1 MIRILLPTDFSENA
15 FNAIRYAV
23 KLYADEDCHFILLHT
38 LYNAD
43 YIMYSS
49 LGGIYKEKSNEGLK
63 KTKERIDQEFNNDRH
78 TFELVS
84 SYEML
89 HQEIKDRVKDR
100 SIDMIIMGTNG
111 ATGSDQILFGTTTVH
126 AIKVA
131 KCPLLAIP
139 SDYQFKKP
147 KNIVFATKYEID
159 FSEYQMN
166 LLREIAVRTKAN
178 IHAMRANYGSDL
190 KERQKNAK
198 KELTRFFEGLPL
210 QHHDIAADSVP
221 QALEKL
227 AQKTPIDV
235 LVMIKHKRSFIEK
248 LLFTSVIHEIGF
260 NSSSPF
266 LVLPAEK
273 YEPDN
278 E

>member
-1 MIRILLPTDFSENA
+1 MMRILLPTDFSKNA

-23 KLYADEDCHFILLHT
+23 NLYAEEKCHFILLHT

-49 LGGIYKEKSNEGLK
+49 LGQVYKEKSTKGLE
-63 KTKERIDQEFNNDRH
+63 KTKARIHEEFYNDKH
-78 TFELVS
+78 EFELVS

-89 HQEIKDRVKDR
+89 HQEIRNRVEDR
-100 SIDMIIMGTNG
+100 SIDMIVMGTNG
-111 ATGSDQILFGTTTVH
+111 AAGGEEILFGTTTVH

-139 SDYQFKKP
+139 SNYEFKKP
-147 KNIVFATKYEID
+147 KDIIFATKYEID
-159 FSEYQMN
+159 FSEYQMD
-166 LLREIAVRTKAN
+166 LLKEIAVRTGAK
-178 IHAMRANYGSDL
+178 IHAMRANYGMEL
-190 KERQKNAK
+190 KERQQAAK
-198 KELTRFFEGLPL
+198 DELTGFFDGIPFE
-210 QHHDIAADSVP
+210 HHDIAADSVP

-235 LVMIKHKRSFIEK
+235 LVMIKHKRTFIEK

-273 YEPDN
+273 YEPGKD
-278 E
+278 

>member
-23 KLYADEDCHFILLHT
+23 KLYAEEDCHFILLHT

-49 LGGIYKEKSNEGLK
+49 LGGIYKEKSNEGLE
-63 KTKERIDQEFNNDRH
+63 KTKERIDHEFNNDRH

-131 KCPLLAIP
+131 KCPLLTIP

-166 LLREIAVRTKAN
+166 LLKEIAVRTKAN

-198 KELTRFFEGLPL
+198 NELTRFFEGLPL

>member
-23 KLYADEDCHFILLHT
+23 NLYANDNCHFILLHT

-49 LGGIYKEKSNEGLK
+49 LGGIYKEKSDEGLE
-63 KTKERIDQEFNNDRH
+63 KTKERIDQEFSNDRH

-89 HQEIKDRVKDR
+89 HQEIKDRVKDK
-100 SIDMIIMGTNG
+100 SIDMIVMGTNG
-111 ATGSDQILFGTTTVH
+111 ATGGDQILFGTTTVH

-166 LLREIAVRTKAN
+166 LLREIAVRTEAN

-190 KERQKNAK
+190 KERQENAK

-227 AQKTPIDV
+227 GKKTPIDV
-235 LVMIKHKRSFIEK
+235 LVMIKHKRTFIEK
-248 LLFTSVIHEIGF
+248 LLFSSVIHEIGF
-260 NSSSPF
+260 NSRSPF

-273 YEPDN
+273 YEPEN

>member
-49 LGGIYKEKSNEGLK
+49 LGGIYKEKSDEGLK
-63 KTKERIDQEFNNDRH
+63 KSKERIVREFSDDRH

-89 HQEIKDRVKDR
+89 HQEIKDRVKNR
-100 SIDMIIMGTNG
+100 SIDMIVMGTNG
-111 ATGSDQILFGTTTVH
+111 ATGGDQILFGTTTVH

-166 LLREIAVRTKAN
+166 LLRKIAVRTEAN

-190 KERQKNAK
+190 KERQENAK

-227 AQKTPIDV
+227 GKKTPIDV
-235 LVMIKHKRSFIEK
+235 LVMIKHKRTFIEK
-248 LLFTSVIHEIGF
+248 LLFSSVIHEIGF
-260 NSSSPF
+260 NSRSPF

-273 YEPDN
+273 YEPEN